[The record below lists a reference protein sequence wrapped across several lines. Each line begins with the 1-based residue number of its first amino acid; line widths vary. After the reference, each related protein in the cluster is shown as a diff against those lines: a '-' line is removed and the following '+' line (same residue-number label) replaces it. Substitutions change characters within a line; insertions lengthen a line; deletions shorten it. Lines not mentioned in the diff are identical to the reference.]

1 MQAIIDSSIA
11 PPAAPAA
18 AAAAATEPAPTPL
31 PADART
37 AVVTLYR
44 QHHGALVRV
53 AALVAP
59 DPANAEDLV
68 QEAFL
73 RLHRH
78 WHKVDP
84 EKAVGYVRATI
95 INLARGQAR
104 RHIVALRHAG
114 SARAT
119 EVHRTAE
126 SAEDDALTTERAN
139 TIRQAIRRLPARQR
153 ECLVLRHYLG
163 MTESE
168 IAAELGISIG
178 SVRKHTQRGMS
189 ALDARLEALR

>member
-1 MQAIIDSSIA
+1 MQAIIDTAVA
-11 PPAAPAA
+11 PAEPAA
-18 AAAAATEPAPTPL
+18 TTIEAPPL

-37 AVVTLYR
+37 AVVSLYR
-44 QHHGALVRV
+44 QHHTALVRV

-73 RLHRH
+73 RLHRQ

-84 EKAVGYVRATI
+84 ERAVGYVRATI

-104 RHIVALRHAG
+104 RHLLATRHRPTDAP
-114 SARAT
+114 
-119 EVHRTAE
+119 RTAV
-126 SAEDDALTTERAN
+126 SAEDDAMATERAAA
-139 TIRQAIRRLPARQR
+139 IRQAIRRLPARQR

-163 MTESE
+163 MNESE

-178 SVRKHTQRGMS
+178 SVRKHTHRGMA